1 MKKFTILAFII
12 SCCIC
17 SIHAQDNSNN
27 NTGNNSKLGGLKL
40 GKKDAIVMNFYTDIW
55 QKNDS
60 SMSIR
65 NYSPGFD
72 IYLMKDITF
81 GKSKFSFGYGLGISV
96 HNMHSDAVPKNE
108 MKWDSATSQNVFTG
122 KTIFSRIPDYV
133 NNNEIK
139 YDNNKLTLTYIEIP
153 LELRYK
159 KENKRGKMFKFSVG
173 GKAGY
178 LLSSYTKYKGTKY
191 EGSSSDPDVGVA
203 KIKIKNYNISNL
215 QSLSYGVT
223 MRVGY
228 GLCNIFGYYSLSK
241 IFKKDKG
248 PEMYP
253 ISVGI
258 SITPF

>member
-1 MKKFTILAFII
+1 MMKKILTLAAIFIT
-12 SCCIC
+12 CFC
-17 SIHAQDNSNN
+17 SVHAQDI
-27 NTGNNSKLGGLKL
+27 TKPGGFTL
-40 GKKDAIVMNFYTDIW
+40 GKKDAIMVDFYTDIW
-55 QKNDS
+55 QKKDS
-60 SMSIR
+60 AMTIS

-72 IYLMKDITF
+72 IYLMHSTPF
-81 GKSKFSFGYGLGISV
+81 GKSNFSFGYGLGINV
-96 HNMHSDAVPKNE
+96 HNMRSNAAPQKE
-108 MKWDSATSQNVFTG
+108 MKWDSASSQNVFTG

-139 YDNNKLTLTYIEIP
+139 YDNNKLTLTYLEIP

-159 KENKRGKMFKFSVG
+159 KESKKGKMFKFSVG

-191 EGSSSDPDVGVA
+191 EGSINDPDVGTA
-203 KIKIKNYNISNL
+203 KIKIKNFDIPNL
-215 QSLSYGVT
+215 QSFSYGLT

-228 GLCNIFGYYSLSK
+228 GLFNIFGYYSFSDL
-241 IFKKDKG
+241 FVNDKG

-258 SITPF
+258 CITPF